1 MQTTTTTTALFA
13 AIAVPP
19 HVEPFALAIGDRS
32 HVDGLTH
39 RSYPVRLAQ
48 VVASDVQDEPS
59 AWDLAD
65 RLGADPTEAAR
76 RMFAALPAAEQ
87 AACRTDAAFFRAPEP
102 ATEDDAVAYWI
113 EGDPDRE
120 NAAIRAALAAVGLCY
135 VHVPTHLDAG
145 IDAIVRWVD

>member
-1 MQTTTTTTALFA
+1 MSTTTPLFA
-13 AIAVPP
+13 AVAVPP
-19 HVEPFALAIGDRS
+19 HVEPFALFIGTRADVGDWF
-32 HVDGLTH
+32 HAC
-39 RSYPVRLAQ
+39 YPTRIAEI
-48 VVASDVQDEPS
+48 VATDVQDEAS

-87 AACRTDAAFFRAPEP
+87 AACRTDAAFFRAPEG

-120 NAAIRAALAAVGLCY
+120 NAAIRAAFDAVGLCY
-135 VHVPTHLDAG
+135 VHVSPHLDAG
-145 IDAIVRWVD
+145 CIDAIVRWVD

>member
-1 MQTTTTTTALFA
+1 MSTTTTTLFA
-13 AIAVPP
+13 AVAVPP

-48 VVASDVQDEPS
+48 VVASDVQDEAS

-76 RMFAALPAAEQ
+76 RMFAALQATEQ
-87 AACRTDAAFFRAPEP
+87 AACRTDAAFFRAPSV

>member
-1 MQTTTTTTALFA
+1 MSTTTTPPALFA

-19 HVEPFALAIGDRS
+19 HVEPFALAIGTRADVGDWF
-32 HVDGLTH
+32 HAC
-39 RSYPVRLAQ
+39 YPSR
-48 VVASDVQDEPS
+48 VAEIIATDVQDEPS

>member
-1 MQTTTTTTALFA
+1 MQTTTTTLFA
-13 AIAVPP
+13 AVAVPP

-76 RMFAALPAAEQ
+76 RMFAALSAAEQ

-102 ATEDDAVAYWI
+102 ATEEDAIAYWI

-120 NAAIRAALAAVGLCY
+120 NAAIRAALAAVGLAY
-135 VHVPTHLDAG
+135 VHVSPHLDAG
-145 IDAIVRWVD
+145 CVDAIVRWVD